1 VQDIAKSI
9 ERGSKSLPPKYDM
22 TDENYQKDTQDKT
35 NIGDIEK
42 FTPEG
47 QRRKTPEQLMPIV
60 GSFMIVGVI

>member
-1 VQDIAKSI
+1 
-9 ERGSKSLPPKYDM
+9 M

>member
-22 TDENYQKDTQDKT
+22 TDENYQKDTQDET

-42 FTPEG
+42 FTPED
-47 QRRKTPEQLMPIV
+47 Q
-60 GSFMIVGVI
+60 